1 MSNPLH
7 HFANDWHYPAKVPN
21 TKLTTMAAVARNLR
35 TLMEREAMTQL
46 KLAKKSGV
54 SQRTISNVLN
64 ESHEPGVETVDQ
76 LARVF
81 KLDGWQLQMPDLPP
95 ELLGSELVDRTVGAL
110 VQASPKGR
118 EMIADLAEREAHY
131 SKTKP

>member
-1 MSNPLH
+1 
-7 HFANDWHYPAKVPN
+7 
-21 TKLTTMAAVARNLR
+21 MAAVARNLR
-35 TLMEREAMTQL
+35 SLMEREGMTQL
-46 KLAKKSGV
+46 KLAKRSGV

-81 KLDGWQLQMPDLPP
+81 KLKGWQLQMSDLPP
-95 ELLGSELVDRTVGAL
+95 ELLGSDYVDRTVGAL

-118 EMIADLAEREAHY
+118 QMIAELAEREAHY
-131 SKTKP
+131 SKTKT

>member
-1 MSNPLH
+1 MRYSVHN
-7 HFANDWHYPAKVPN
+7 FASAWHYPASVPT

-54 SQRTISNVLN
+54 SQRTISNVLT

-76 LARVF
+76 LAKVF
-81 KLDGWQLQMPDLPP
+81 KLEGWQLQMPDLPP
-95 ELLGSELVDRTVGAL
+95 ELLGSDLVDRTVGAL